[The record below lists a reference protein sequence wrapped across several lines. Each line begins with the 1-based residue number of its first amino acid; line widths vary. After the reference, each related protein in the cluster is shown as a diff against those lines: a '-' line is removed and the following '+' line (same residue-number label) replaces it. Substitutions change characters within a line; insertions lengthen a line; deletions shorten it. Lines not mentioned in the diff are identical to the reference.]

1 MDSDG
6 GSSANKLQHDIE
18 RLQREIRMLSASKS
32 VSRRSEIRRELA
44 DHDNSMAE
52 YGRKGTGRSQAAK
65 NRPPRTA
72 DPRRRGESVSLNSG
86 VSATRQSN
94 DLEVDFSVGDT
105 EGVPAT
111 AATMRRGV
119 WREGSG
125 TAEAC
130 SPQPQPSTPGA
141 VGVGDVGGNGSKE
154 TLDKVGPRDTASG
167 KMARKTPH
175 PGKV

>member
-1 MDSDG
+1 MASGGRPKSRRRSQSFTQPRDTGLPISFDTTPLIERAMDSDS

-52 YGRKGTGRSQAAK
+52 YGWKGTGRSQAAE

-86 VSATRQSN
+86 VSANRQSN
-94 DLEVDFSVGDT
+94 GLKIDFSVGDT

-111 AATMRRGV
+111 AATMCRRV
-119 WREGSG
+119 WREGS
-125 TAEAC
+125 
-130 SPQPQPSTPGA
+130 
-141 VGVGDVGGNGSKE
+141 
-154 TLDKVGPRDTASG
+154 
-167 KMARKTPH
+167 
-175 PGKV
+175 